1 MWWGGG
7 VVWCIVLVMIV
18 VWIVVWIVV
27 SWCVNLSVFQVVLTV
42 APFTVAPFTVAPRL
56 LLSTTAGTCSAMF
69 TANTMS
75 SAIEALGMAVP
86 GSSSRPALY
95 PSKEVVDA
103 SVAGENIYV

>member
-1 MWWGGG
+1 MD
-7 VVWCIVLVMIV
+7 
-18 VWIVVWIVV
+18 
-27 SWCVNLSVFQVVLTV
+27 LSVFQFVLTV
-42 APFTVAPFTVAPRL
+42 ASLTVASLTVAPP
-56 LLSTTAGTCSAMF
+56 LLSTAAGTCSAMF

-103 SVAGENIYV
+103 SVAGKEDLRLCMGT

>member
-1 MWWGGG
+1 
-7 VVWCIVLVMIV
+7 
-18 VWIVVWIVV
+18 
-27 SWCVNLSVFQVVLTV
+27 
-42 APFTVAPFTVAPRL
+42 
-56 LLSTTAGTCSAMF
+56 MF

-103 SVAGENIYV
+103 SVAGENIYA

>member
-7 VVWCIVLVMIV
+7 GVWCIVLVLIV
-18 VWIVVWIVV
+18 VLIVVWIVV
-27 SWCVNLSVFQVVLTV
+27 SWCVDLSVFQVVL
-42 APFTVAPFTVAPRL
+42 TVAPFTVAPRL

-103 SVAGENIYV
+103 SVAGENIYA

>member
-1 MWWGGG
+1 M
-7 VVWCIVLVMIV
+7 
-18 VWIVVWIVV
+18 
-27 SWCVNLSVFQVVLTV
+27 SRSVTRECE
-42 APFTVAPFTVAPRL
+42 AYPL
-56 LLSTTAGTCSAMF
+56 LLASEHRITVS

-103 SVAGENIYV
+103 SVAGKEDLRLCMGT